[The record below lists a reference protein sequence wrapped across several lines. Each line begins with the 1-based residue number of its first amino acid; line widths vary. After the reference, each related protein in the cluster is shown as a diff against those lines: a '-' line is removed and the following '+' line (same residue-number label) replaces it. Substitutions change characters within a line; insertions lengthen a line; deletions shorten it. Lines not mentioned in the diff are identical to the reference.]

1 MTLVDLAD
9 AAEVTPRTVRY
20 YIAQGLLPPPLG
32 AGSAAAYTEVH
43 LRYLKTIKAFQK
55 QHLPLAEIRSRL
67 EQEPPPGPTPGS
79 EVGASSSALDYLD
92 GVLRLAPPRGARQG
106 GPPLAPHAGPTVVVG
121 SSSPS
126 AHSSGPLSSGARSTW
141 DRHLLV
147 ADVEL
152 HVRRPLTRDI
162 QRKLD
167 KLLDYARHLFEE
179 VS

>member
-9 AAEVTPRTVRY
+9 AAEVNPRTVRY

-67 EQEPPPGPTPGS
+67 EQEPPPEPTS
-79 EVGASSSALDYLD
+79 AVGASSSALDYLD
-92 GVLRLAPPRGARQG
+92 GVLQPAPPRGARQVG
-106 GPPLAPHAGPTVVVG
+106 LPLAPNVGPTVVVG

-126 AHSSGPLSSGARSTW
+126 AHTSGPISSGARSTW

-152 HVRRPLTRDI
+152 HVRRPLPRDI